1 VPGSNFGINWRV
13 APQGSTLLYLELRG
27 NARLPV
33 AAQRVDR
40 VRRRPPSPDSR
51 HLAMAGLAD
60 DRNVWMMEKF

>member
-1 VPGSNFGINWRV
+1 VPGSNFGIKWRV

-27 NARLPV
+27 NARLLWQPRGLEGV
-33 AAQRVDR
+33 
-40 VRRRPPSPDSR
+40 PSPDGR